1 MLRMT
6 ILGLLALLKGGPK
19 MASFF
24 ERNITLKIISVVIAL
39 ILWSMTP
46 SNKDPVRDMSFRD
59 IPIKIENQQKLTENG
74 LMISSEIPDS
84 YSFDIRAKASMVKYL
99 DRSKIVAILNLSDVN
114 KTGEQSVSVE
124 IQGLPGTSNIEIKSA
139 PDIKINVERIV
150 SKSVPVQPEIG
161 DEDSLALGKRYYEIE
176 PGSIEIRGPET
187 LVATAAYAQVSV
199 TLGNKDKKLERS
211 SAVHLFSDKDEP
223 LDLEF
228 ITINPE
234 YCVITVYPN
243 KTVTVDAVITGEPAD
258 GYVVTGE
265 EIKPKE
271 IIVNGDPEVLEALD
285 SIPTEILD
293 IQGATNN
300 VVREVRLQQQEGIR
314 LSPGQNSTVQILVRI
329 EKIIDRQVSIGD
341 IELRN
346 IAEGLEANVEE
357 DGGDKFIT
365 IRGPQS
371 LVNAFDPDVLKLYVD
386 LNESS
391 RGGRTYPILVDKL
404 PPGLEIV
411 DIEPRN
417 LRVILE

>member
-1 MLRMT
+1 MT
-6 ILGLLALLKGGPK
+6 ILGLLALLKGGPE

-39 ILWSMTP
+39 ILWGMTP

-74 LMISSEIPDS
+74 LMISSELPES
-84 YSFDIRAKASMVKYL
+84 YSFDIRAKDSMVKYL
-99 DRSKIVAILNLSDVN
+99 DRSKIIAILNLSDIN

-124 IQGLPGTSNIEIKSA
+124 IQGLPSTSNIEIKSA
-139 PDIKINVERIV
+139 PDIKLNVERIV

>member
-1 MLRMT
+1 MT
-6 ILGLLALLKGGPK
+6 ILGLLALLKGGPE

-39 ILWSMTP
+39 ILWGMTP

-74 LMISSEIPDS
+74 LMISSELPES
-84 YSFDIRAKASMVKYL
+84 YSFDIRAKDSMVKYL
-99 DRSKIVAILNLSDVN
+99 DRSKIIAILNLSDIN
-114 KTGEQSVSVE
+114 KAGEQSVSVE
-124 IQGLPGTSNIEIKSA
+124 IQGLPSTSNIEIKSA
-139 PDIKINVERIV
+139 PDIKLNVERIV

>member
-1 MLRMT
+1 
-6 ILGLLALLKGGPK
+6 

-150 SKSVPVQPEIG
+150 AKSVPVLPKIE
-161 DEDSLALGKRYYEIE
+161 DDDSLELGKRFYEIE
-176 PGSIEIRGPET
+176 PRNIEIRGPES
-187 LVATAAYAQVSV
+187 LIATAAYAQVSV
-199 TLGNKDKKLERS
+199 LLGDDKDKKLERS
-211 SAVHLFSDKDEP
+211 SAVQLFNNEDEP
-223 LDLEF
+223 LDLDF

-234 YCVITVYPN
+234 YCVVTVYPN
-243 KTVTVDAVITGEPAD
+243 KIVSVDAVITGKPAD

-271 IIVNGDPEVLEALD
+271 VTVNGDPEVLEALD

-293 IQGATNN
+293 IQGATSNI
-300 VVREVRLQQQEGIR
+300 VREVKLQQQEGIR
-314 LSPGQNSTVQILVRI
+314 LSPGQNSTVQVLVRI
-329 EKIIDRQVSIGD
+329 EKIVDRQVSVED

-357 DGGDKFIT
+357 DEGDKFIT

-371 LVNAFDPDVLKLYVD
+371 LVNAFKAEDLKLYVD

-411 DIEPRN
+411 EIEPRN

>member
-1 MLRMT
+1 
-6 ILGLLALLKGGPK
+6 

-39 ILWSMTP
+39 ILWGMTP

-74 LMISSEIPDS
+74 LMISSELPES
-84 YSFDIRAKASMVKYL
+84 YSFDIRAKDSMVKYL
-99 DRSKIVAILNLSDVN
+99 DRSKIIAILNLSDIN
-114 KTGEQSVSVE
+114 KAGEQSVSVE
-124 IQGLPGTSNIEIKSA
+124 IQGLPSTSNIEIKSA
-139 PDIKINVERIV
+139 PDIKLNVERIV

>member
-1 MLRMT
+1 MM

-150 SKSVPVQPEIG
+150 AKSVPVLPKIE
-161 DEDSLALGKRYYEIE
+161 DDDSLELGKRFYEIE
-176 PGSIEIRGPET
+176 PRNIEIRGPES
-187 LVATAAYAQVSV
+187 LIATAAYAQVSV
-199 TLGNKDKKLERS
+199 LLGDDKDKKLERS
-211 SAVHLFSDKDEP
+211 SAVQLFNNEDEP
-223 LDLEF
+223 LDLDF

-234 YCVITVYPN
+234 YCVVTVYPN
-243 KTVTVDAVITGEPAD
+243 KIVSVDAVITGKPAD

-271 IIVNGDPEVLEALD
+271 VTVNGDPEVLEALD

-293 IQGATNN
+293 IQGATSNI
-300 VVREVRLQQQEGIR
+300 VREVKLQQQEGIR
-314 LSPGQNSTVQILVRI
+314 LSPGQNSTVQVLVRI
-329 EKIIDRQVSIGD
+329 EKIVDRQVSVED

-357 DGGDKFIT
+357 DEGDKFIT

-371 LVNAFDPDVLKLYVD
+371 LVNAFKAEDLKLYVD

-411 DIEPRN
+411 EIEPRS